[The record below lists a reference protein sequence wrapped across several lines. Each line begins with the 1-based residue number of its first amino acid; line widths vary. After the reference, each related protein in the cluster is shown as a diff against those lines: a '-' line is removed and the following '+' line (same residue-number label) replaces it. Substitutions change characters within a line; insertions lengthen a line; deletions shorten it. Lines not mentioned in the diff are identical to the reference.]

1 VNASTEGSPNES
13 KNYYQFKNQTDH
25 SFATPQGGR
34 KKRGEK
40 KKNQKTHADAAD
52 DFYFCEL
59 FQSLLAQ
66 KALSTLLGGEKAQ
79 QNNTELNSRA
89 NSEPTQCHCIFAN

>member
-1 VNASTEGSPNES
+1 MNQSTTTSSKIRRITASQLHKAEERKGV
-13 KNYYQFKNQTDH
+13 
-25 SFATPQGGR
+25 R
-34 KKRGEK
+34 KKS
-40 KKNQKTHADAAD
+40 QKTHADAAD

-89 NSEPTQCHCIFAN
+89 NSEPTPCHCIFAN